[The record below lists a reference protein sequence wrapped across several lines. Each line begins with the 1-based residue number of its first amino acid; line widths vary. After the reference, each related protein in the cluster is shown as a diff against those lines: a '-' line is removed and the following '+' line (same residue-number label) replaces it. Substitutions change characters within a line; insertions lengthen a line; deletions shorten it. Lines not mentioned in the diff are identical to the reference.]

1 MLPAYE
7 ESEDMKEI
15 MKKVRHSFRR
25 SLEQQEFNK
34 TNWDQTILSHI
45 MKDIFSGRL
54 PHQLE
59 EIKSLKYNGHYLT
72 NGEFHYDSAKSLIT
86 RTKQEKKS
94 LILSLV
100 SITKK
105 PVLDIHVHSSLT
117 KEGNVELC
125 VSGRD
130 LRKYFQF
137 LPKMRIGNVYYPR
150 TGSNYSKW
158 YPQQSQEMILG
169 IATLLRLL
177 DICIKQNR
185 IQISDT
191 YTVSSSNT
199 GILGSEVSFD
209 IPESFSSLSISPS
222 EIKSDRNPSKIKEG
236 TFQFKLNGLQETTT
250 SNILRVISDC
260 PQFGNVF
267 PYLLRIENL
276 TEFFRLGEYYKF
288 GIFTWK
294 SHARILHIVDK
305 KVYVL
310 DPWRRFNND
319 DMIPQMNSV
328 NVEYT
333 CVFVSRN
340 IIDQCKNE
348 GSCVLS
354 AISRM
359 LFLVSK
365 NSNGDGDVSNYYS
378 QPIPDFFA
386 FLASFFYRKSL
397 TIPP

>member
-7 ESEDMKEI
+7 EPEFMKD
-15 MKKVRHSFRR
+15 VRQSFQC
-25 SLEQQEFNK
+25 SLIQQK
-34 TNWDQTILSHI
+34 HYDTNWDQTILSHI

-59 EIKSLKYNGHYLT
+59 ETESQKYNGNYLT
-72 NGEFHYDSAKSLIT
+72 NGEFHYDFASSLIT
-86 RTKQEKKS
+86 RTEKEKRS
-94 LILSLV
+94 LILSQV

-105 PVLDIHVHSSLT
+105 PVLDIHVHSSLS
-117 KEGNVELC
+117 KDGNVEFS

-150 TGSNYSKW
+150 TGGNYSKW

-177 DICIKQNR
+177 DIYIKQNHV
-185 IQISDT
+185 QISDT

-199 GILGSEVSFD
+199 GILGPEVSFD

-236 TFQFKLNGLQETTT
+236 VFQFKLNGLQETTT
-250 SNILRVISDC
+250 SRILRVISDC

-276 TEFFRLGEYYKF
+276 KEFFRLGEHYKF

-310 DPWRRFNND
+310 DPWRKFNND

-340 IIDQCKNE
+340 IIDQCKSE

-365 NSNGDGDVSNYYS
+365 DGDVSNYYS

-397 TIPP
+397 S